1 MNHVY
6 IVAILFVTGFTC
18 FASFSWGVK
27 GHFRS
32 TGKMHPGMKL
42 VSLLSLIGFLSF
54 AGRLATTDV
63 STSAVFALWLF
74 VASLALFNWTINA
87 TRRTP
92 PTLAFDTDKPAF
104 LLLHGPYQYV
114 RHPFYLSYMLFWT
127 GTAVAFSGALPWLT
141 PLVMLAVYQHAASRE
156 ERKFADSDFSNAY
169 AAYQRRA
176 GMFMPRPTMLLNG

>member
-1 MNHVY
+1 MNHSY
-6 IVAILFVTGFTC
+6 IAATLFVFGFAC
-18 FASFSWGVK
+18 FARFSWGVK

-32 TGKMHPGMKL
+32 TGKMPPGMKL
-42 VSLLSLIGFLSF
+42 VSVLSLLGFLIF
-54 AGRLATTDV
+54 AGRLAV
-63 STSAVFALWLF
+63 MGLSADAVLALGF
-74 VASLALFNWTINA
+74 FIASLALFNWTINA
-87 TRRTP
+87 TRQTP

-156 ERKFADSDFSNAY
+156 ERKFANSDFSSAY

-176 GMFMPRPTMLLNG
+176 GMFMPRPIALLNG

>member
-1 MNHVY
+1 MSHSY
-6 IVAILFVTGFTC
+6 TAATLFVFGFAC

-32 TGKMHPGMKL
+32 TGKMPPGMKL
-42 VSLLSLIGFLSF
+42 VSLLSLLGFIIF
-54 AGRLATTDV
+54 AGRLALMDISAQADV
-63 STSAVFALWLF
+63 ALWLF
-74 VASLALFNWTINA
+74 VGSLALFNWTINA

-156 ERKFADSDFSNAY
+156 ERKFADSDFRNDY

-176 GMFMPRPTMLLNG
+176 GMFMPRPTIFLNG